1 MPLPRAHDGTLS
13 RKKHGQ
19 FISITE
25 EEPFAFAI
33 YACTKIWNHSRYLK
47 NAKKNRTYSDTFISV
62 GNFLFGLIIA
72 AWKNLEVFCTIRKPF
87 YDLISKSKNQVAPM
101 FQKVIGVQSWKM
113 SRKEQKIF
121 FMVNVR
127 QSGIFA
133 FSWSPKNLK
142 L

>member
-1 MPLPRAHDGTLS
+1 MHV
-13 RKKHGQ
+13 Q
-19 FISITE
+19 
-25 EEPFAFAI
+25 
-33 YACTKIWNHSRYLK
+33 KIETTQDIWK
-47 NAKKNRTYSDTFISV
+47 TQKNRTYCDTFISV

-72 AWKNLEVFCTIRKPF
+72 AWKKLEAFCTIRKPF

-101 FQKVIGVQSWKM
+101 FQKVIGVQGWKM